1 MIVVFLST
9 IYPAKKAANMTVEDV
24 SRRWSPPAPDGDDWC
39 FEFPFTVNMIEA
51 YPLANYLLHIFQT
64 HEDSAA
70 ENFVTEGS
78 SLEPIPDKSYEGY
91 RVRTTVWLAPYD
103 LGISQ
108 DVGLELEPVPNENLY
123 RIVILIRRRSGDLA
137 QWQTTNRKFFKVL
150 RKRFLVWRTLA
161 EPIKDQYKKSEGRNF
176 VK

>member
-1 MIVVFLST
+1 MAEASVFATLGAVFGYLCGQILTMGLAQWGFLGGMSLNYSSLATVYATLVVMIVVFLST

-78 SLEPIPDKSYEGY
+78 SLLS
-91 RVRTTVWLAPYD
+91 
-103 LGISQ
+103 
-108 DVGLELEPVPNENLY
+108 
-123 RIVILIRRRSGDLA
+123 LIH
-137 QWQTTNRKFFKVL
+137 
-150 RKRFLVWRTLA
+150 
-161 EPIKDQYKKSEGRNF
+161 I
-176 VK
+176 